1 MKVENKDN
9 KGICR
14 LAIVPVR
21 SYPSETSEMV
31 TQLLFGDHY
40 TVLESMNAGRW
51 LKVEINC
58 DEYLGWIDTKQHYPI
73 SDSYFNHLNDVN
85 FKICTDVS
93 ASLLFNKSPI
103 QILIGS
109 ILPISSMEL
118 FDMEQQLA
126 FNGESHNMGDS
137 MPFEFVKQIAHKY
150 LNAPYLWG
158 GKTPFGVDCS
168 GFTQMVFKIAGYKLP
183 RDASEQALL
192 GTKVAQLQDAIPG
205 DLCFFGTKTKIVHV
219 GMLLGDDK
227 IIHASGQVRVDGISD
242 QGIHL
247 ASTSALTHKLQVIKR
262 VLRN

>member
-1 MKVENKDN
+1 MKIEDKDN
-9 KGICR
+9 KGVCR

-21 SYPSETSEMV
+21 SYPSEESEMV

-40 TVLESMNAGRW
+40 TVLESMNAGKW
-51 LKVEINC
+51 LKIEINF
-58 DEYLGWIDTKQHYPI
+58 DEYLGWIDVKQHYAI
-73 SDSYFNHLNDVN
+73 SDAYFDHLNDVN

-93 ASLLFNKSPI
+93 GSLLFNKSPI

-118 FDMEQQLA
+118 FDMEEQLA

-137 MPFEFVKQIAHKY
+137 MGFDFVKQIAFKY

-158 GKTPFGVDCS
+158 GKTPFGIDCS
-168 GFTQMVFKIAGYKLP
+168 AYMQMIFKIAGYKLS

-192 GTKVAQLQDAIPG
+192 GTKVEGIEASKPG
-205 DLCFFGTKTKIVHV
+205 DLCFFGTKTKITHV
-219 GMLLGDDK
+219 GMLLGEGK
-227 IIHASGQVRVDGISD
+227 IIHASGQVRVDDISE

-247 ASTSALTHKLQVIKR
+247 HTTNALTHKLQLIKR
-262 VLRN
+262 LLRS

>member
-1 MKVENKDN
+1 MKVEEKDN
-9 KGICR
+9 KGVSR

-21 SYPSETSEMV
+21 SYPSDTSEMV

-40 TVLESMNAGRW
+40 TVLESMNEGRW
-51 LKVEINC
+51 LKIEINF
-58 DEYLGWIDTKQHYPI
+58 DEYLGWIDAKQHCPI
-73 SDSYFNHLNDVN
+73 SDVYFNHLNNVN
-85 FKICTDVS
+85 FKICTDIS
-93 ASLLFNKSPI
+93 ANLLYNKSPI

-118 FDMEQQLA
+118 FDMEEQLA

-137 MPFEFVKQIAHKY
+137 MGFDFVKQIALKY

-168 GFTQMVFKIAGYKLP
+168 GFVQMVFKISGYKLS

-192 GTKVAQLQDAIPG
+192 GTKVEDLESALPG
-205 DLCFFGTKTKIVHV
+205 DLCYFGTKTKITHV
-219 GMLLGDDK
+219 GMLLGDGK
-227 IIHASGQVRVDGISD
+227 IIHASGQVRIDNISD

-247 ASTSALTHKLQVIKR
+247 AVNNTLTHKLQLIKR

>member
-1 MKVENKDN
+1 MKVEEKDN
-9 KGICR
+9 KGVCR

-21 SYPSETSEMV
+21 SYPSEESEMV
-31 TQLLFGDHY
+31 TQLLFRDHY

-51 LKVEINC
+51 LKIEIHF
-58 DEYLGWIDTKQHYPI
+58 DEYLGWIDIKQHYSI
-73 SDSYFNHLNDVN
+73 SDAYFKHLNDVN

-93 ASLLFNKSPI
+93 GSLLFNKSPI

-118 FDMEQQLA
+118 FNMEEQLA

-137 MPFEFVKQIAHKY
+137 MGFDFVKQIALKY

-168 GFTQMVFKIAGYKLP
+168 AFVQMVFKIGGYKLP

-192 GTKVAQLQDAIPG
+192 GTKIETLEESIPG
-205 DLCFFGTKTKIVHV
+205 DLCFFGTKTKIIHV
-219 GMLLGDDK
+219 GMLLGDYK
-227 IIHASGQVRVDGISD
+227 IIHASGQVRIDNISE

-247 ASTSALTHKLQVIKR
+247 ATTNALTHKLQLIKR

>member
-9 KGICR
+9 KGVCR
-14 LAIVPVR
+14 LAIIPVR

-40 TVLESMNAGRW
+40 TVLESMNDGRW
-51 LKVEINC
+51 LKIEIYF
-58 DEYLGWIDTKQHYPI
+58 DEYLGWIDTKQHYAI
-73 SDSYFNHLNDVN
+73 SDAYFNHLNDVN

-93 ASLLFNKSPI
+93 ASLLFNKRPI

-118 FDMEQQLA
+118 FNMEEQLA
-126 FNGESHNMGDS
+126 FNGESHNMGNV
-137 MPFEFVKQIAHKY
+137 MGVEFVKQIAYKY

-168 GFTQMVFKIAGYKLP
+168 GFIQMIFKIAGYKLS
-183 RDASEQALL
+183 RDGSEQALQ
-192 GTKVAQLQDAIPG
+192 GTKVDLLEDAQPG
-205 DLCFFGTKTKIVHV
+205 DLCFFGTKTKINHV
-219 GMLLGDDK
+219 GMLLADGK
-227 IIHASGQVRVDGISD
+227 IIHASGQVKIDNISE

-247 ASTSALTHKLQVIKR
+247 SATNALTHKLQLIKR
-262 VLRN
+262 ILRN

>member
-1 MKVENKDN
+1 MKIEGEDN
-9 KGICR
+9 KGVSR

-31 TQLLFGDHY
+31 SQLLFGDHY
-40 TVLESMNAGRW
+40 TVLESMNGGKW
-51 LKVEINC
+51 LKIEIHF
-58 DEYLGWIDTKQHYPI
+58 DDYLGWIDAKQHYPV
-73 SDSYFNHLNDVN
+73 SGAYFDHLNNVN
-85 FKICTDVS
+85 YKICTDIS

-118 FDMEQQLA
+118 FNIEEQLA

-137 MPFEFVKQIAHKY
+137 MGYEFVKQIAHKY

-168 GFTQMVFKIAGYKLP
+168 GFVQMVFKIAGYRLS
-183 RDASEQALL
+183 RDASEQALQ
-192 GTKVAQLQDAIPG
+192 GTKVNSLGEAQPG
-205 DLCFFGTKTKIVHV
+205 DLCYFGTKTKITHV
-219 GMLLGDDK
+219 GLLLADSK
-227 IIHASGQVRVDGISD
+227 IIHASGKVRIDDISE

-247 ASTSALTHKLQVIKR
+247 STTNELTHKLQLIKR
-262 VLRN
+262 VLRS